1 MMIVRKEHLV
11 DAVLGVCCRNGGQGI
26 VLQMLDCF
34 KNMPK
39 PLVKIATRFYLPIC
53 FEAAYRAQVVHLSEL
68 IGDSFSAVIARFDGK
83 KMDVFRVAE
92 DMERLKPKMI
102 AYAQTP
108 AFAEALPGFE
118 RDIAAYLELA
128 KRDDADAAELIERF
142 SHLYQYAV
150 LGSFLTNFWAA
161 DLPTKSSES
170 IITTAS
176 QYRVHADYLMRALTE
191 HFEKRF
197 ARLGWSQLCS
207 LEAIQKNDASMD
219 TWKEDWFVFRNGE
232 FFDETWNEFLK
243 RNDYTYDEPVLEAGT
258 SDQAKGM
265 TAFPGVVRGTVRIVF
280 SPRDLAGVQEGDVLV
295 AAMTTPSFAPVFPKI
310 AAIITDEGGMTCH
323 AAIIARELQK
333 PCVIGTKGATTT
345 FRDGD
350 TVEVNATTGVVRVL
364 ARV

>member
-1 MMIVRKEHLV
+1 
-11 DAVLGVCCRNGGQGI
+11 
-26 VLQMLDCF
+26 
-34 KNMPK
+34 MPK

-53 FEAAYRAQVVHLSEL
+53 FEAAYRAQVVHLKEL
-68 IGDSFSAVIARFDGK
+68 VGDSFSAVIARFDGK

-92 DMERLKPKMI
+92 DIDRLKPKII

-150 LGSFLTNFWAA
+150 LGSFLTNFWSA
-161 DLPTKSSES
+161 DIPANRAEDVLATATKF
-170 IITTAS
+170 
-176 QYRVHADYLMRALTE
+176 RVQADYLMRALTE

-207 LEAIQKNDASMD
+207 LEAIQKNDASVD
-219 TWKEDWFVFRNGE
+219 TWKEDWFTFRNGE
-232 FFDETWNEFLK
+232 FFDESWADFLK
-243 RNDYTYDEPVLEAGT
+243 RNDYTYDESVLEAG
-258 SDQAKGM
+258 SMNEVKGM
-265 TAFPGVVRGTVRIVF
+265 AAFAGVVRGTVRIVF

-295 AAMTTPSFAPVFPKI
+295 AAMTTPSFASVFPKV
-310 AAIITDEGGMTCH
+310 AAIVTDEGGMTCH

-333 PCVIGTKGATTT
+333 PCVIGTKMATVV
-345 FRDGD
+345 FHDGD
-350 TVEVNATTGVVRVL
+350 MVEVDAGRGTVTL
-364 ARV
+364 LS

>member
-1 MMIVRKEHLV
+1 MS
-11 DAVLGVCCRNGGQGI
+11 
-26 VLQMLDCF
+26 
-34 KNMPK
+34 K

-53 FEAAYRAQVVHLSEL
+53 FEAAFRAQVVHLNEL

-92 DMERLKPKMI
+92 DIDRLKPKMI

-161 DLPTKSSES
+161 DLPSESSEA
-170 IITTAS
+170 IIATAS
-176 QYRVHADYLMRALTE
+176 QYRLHADYLMRALTE

-197 ARLGWSQLCS
+197 VRLGWSQLCS
-207 LEAIQKNDASMD
+207 LEAIRKNDASID

-232 FFDETWNEFLK
+232 FFDETWAEFLK
-243 RNDYTYDEPVLEAGT
+243 RNDYAYDEPVIDAG
-258 SDQAKGM
+258 SANEVHGM

-295 AAMTTPSFAPVFPKI
+295 AAMTTPSLAPVFQKI
-310 AAIITDEGGMTCH
+310 AAIVTDEGGLTCH

-333 PCVIGTKGATTT
+333 PCVIGAKMATTV

-350 TVEVNATTGVVRVL
+350 TVEVDADRGIVKKSEI
-364 ARV
+364 